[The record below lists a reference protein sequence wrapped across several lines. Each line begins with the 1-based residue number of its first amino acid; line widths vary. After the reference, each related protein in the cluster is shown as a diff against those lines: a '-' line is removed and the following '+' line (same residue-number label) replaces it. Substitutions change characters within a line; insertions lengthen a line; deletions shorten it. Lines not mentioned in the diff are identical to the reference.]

1 MSQGRQS
8 WVGTLDKCP
17 PNFCWN
23 LNEMG
28 QVPTHFFIP
37 QWQHNSVWKIPRLK
51 IFLLNH
57 FLEASYAPVS
67 SRFIFV
73 YFPFRL
79 ASNSSKVEAS
89 NTNLRDNKIR
99 QMFRKLHAGYSNM
112 LYNPSYVPGAPI
124 DSKKFHGVIQ
134 SLLQVKNLSRNNVQT
149 KALSRKIK
157 SAYV

>member
-1 MSQGRQS
+1 MI
-8 WVGTLDKCP
+8 WVKCP
-17 PNFCWN
+17 PTFSY
-23 LNEMG
+23 
-28 QVPTHFFIP
+28 
-37 QWQHNSVWKIPRLK
+37 HNDNIILRLK
-51 IFLLNH
+51 LFVPNH